1 MHQIFT
7 IFLHFEIITTQT
19 IH

>member
-7 IFLHFEIITTQT
+7 IFQYGCFTR
-19 IH
+19 